1 MESFR
6 SESIP
11 EETQTPNRPK
21 RSPAVSFMLEVLQTV
36 VMALILYFVIDQV
49 LGRVRVENISM
60 LPTLKPGEFI
70 LVNKLAYR
78 IGDFNRGDIVIFHYP
93 RDPHEDYIK
102 RVIGLPGDI
111 VRIDGGVVYVNE
123 NPLSESYI
131 SAPPTYTGSWTVPD
145 DQIFVLGDNRNQSS
159 DSHSWGFV
167 PHENVVGR
175 ALVVYWPLD
184 NFKILN
190 SGPVVQAAN

>member
-6 SESIP
+6 SEIIP
-11 EETQTPNRPK
+11 EEPPTRPR
-21 RSPAVSFMLEVLQTV
+21 RSPALNFVLEVLQTV

-60 LPTLKPGEFI
+60 LPTLKAGEFI

-78 IGDFNRGDIVIFHYP
+78 VGDYHRGDVVIFHYP

-102 RVIGLPGDI
+102 RIIGLPGD
-111 VRIDGGVVYVNE
+111 VVLVQGGLVYINDR
-123 NPLSESYI
+123 PLTETYI
-131 SAPPTYTGSWTVPD
+131 SAPPSYSGTWTVPEGE
-145 DQIFVLGDNRNQSS
+145 IFVLGDNRNQSS

-167 PHENVVGR
+167 PSSLVVGR

-190 SGPVVQAAN
+190 TGPIVQAAN

>member
-6 SESIP
+6 SEIIP
-11 EETQTPNRPK
+11 EEPKTRPR
-21 RSPAVSFMLEVLQTV
+21 RSPAFNFVLEVLQTV
-36 VMALILYFVIDQV
+36 IMALVLYFVIDQV

-60 LPTLKPGEFI
+60 LPTLKAGEFI

-78 IGDFNRGDIVIFHYP
+78 VGEYHRGDVVIFHYP

-102 RVIGLPGDI
+102 RIIGLPGDR
-111 VRIDGGVVYVNE
+111 VLVQGGLVYINDR
-123 NPLSESYI
+123 PLTESYI
-131 SAPPTYTGSWTVPD
+131 SAPPSYTGNWTVPEG
-145 DQIFVLGDNRNQSS
+145 QIFVLGDNRNQSS

-167 PHENVVGR
+167 PGENVVGR

-184 NFKILN
+184 NFQILN
-190 SGPVVQAAN
+190 TGPIVQAAN